1 MSPPPGGLAEPAQ
14 FNTSNAGNAT
24 TLLVVYSMSTDVVNA
39 MDRLNADLKR
49 YQTRG
54 VVIDGA
60 AVQSGPS
67 NNVDVQVTGANQ
79 AGSHMFGTYLSAY

>member
-1 MSPPPGGLAEPAQ
+1 M
-14 FNTSNAGNAT
+14 
-24 TLLVVYSMSTDVVNA
+24 LVVYSMSTDVVNA

-67 NNVDVQVTGANQ
+67 NNLDVQVTGANQ
-79 AGSHMFGTYLSAY
+79 AGSHMFGTYRSAYLARQAPEDFCAPAE